1 MTIDTDI
8 VDSDVPLL
16 LSRASMKRAAMQID
30 FKNDTIEVFGQKTD
44 LVVTKSGHYTIPISP
59 YKQLLNNVNINPKTC
74 VTLINSS
81 NKSKEYIASK

>member
-1 MTIDTDI
+1 MANIQMTIDTDI

-44 LVVTKSGHYTIPISP
+44 LVISATI
-59 YKQLLNNVNINPKTC
+59 
-74 VTLINSS
+74 
-81 NKSKEYIASK
+81 